1 MAASTAPADLRTHAA
16 RWLEIDPDPET
27 RAQIQAMLDADDL
40 DALGLHFGSR
50 IEFGTAGL
58 RAPRGPGS
66 NRMNR
71 VIVRQTAAALAR
83 HLGAGATFVVAR
95 DARYGSKEY
104 AEDTARVLAAAGCHI
119 LLLDQPVITPVL
131 AFAVH
136 RLEAAAGV
144 MVTASHNPAAD
155 NGYKMYDAEG
165 IQIVPPTD
173 VAVQAAINE
182 ILVEGGDPPL
192 APADHP
198 AIESVPVDLDAGVVG
213 AYLDAALRC
222 LRTPADRGIRAVQTS
237 LHGVADPFFREAFR
251 RAGFPPLEVVAS
263 QAQPD
268 PDFPTVSFPNPE
280 EPGALDAAFELAA
293 ACDADVVLANDPDG
307 DRLAVGIP
315 TADGWRRLAGDET
328 GTLLADHLLNATSG
342 SSRMVVRTVVSSHML
357 DRMAEHH
364 GVESAVT
371 LTGTKWIPRP
381 ALERPDVRFLF
392 GYEEALGYVV
402 SGEIREKDGVAAA
415 LLMAE
420 IAAGLAAEGRTIQDR
435 LDDLA
440 TTFGLHYT
448 GHLSIRLEG
457 PDPTAARNE
466 LMERL
471 RSSPATELAGTE
483 VVRTRDLLD
492 DPELPSS
499 NVLIFELAGGSWVA
513 VRPSGTEPK
522 VKVYAEA
529 LVPVED
535 RAELDA
541 ARATGST
548 RIDTLLTSIQD
559 LL

>member
-1 MAASTAPADLRTHAA
+1 MGASTAPADLRAQAA
-16 RWLEIDPDPET
+16 RWCEIDPDPET
-27 RAQIQAMLDADDL
+27 RAQIQAMLDSDDL
-40 DALGLHFGSR
+40 EQLDLHFGSR

-71 VIVRQTAAALAR
+71 VVVRQTAAALAR
-83 HLGAGATFVVAR
+83 HLGAGTTFVVAR
-95 DARYGSKEY
+95 DARYGSEEY
-104 AEDTARVLAAAGCHI
+104 AEDTARVLAAAACRV
-119 LLLDQPVITPVL
+119 LLLEQPVITPVL

-136 RLEAAAGV
+136 RLQAAAGV

-182 ILVEGGDPPL
+182 VLLEGGDPAL

-198 AIESVPVDLDAGVVG
+198 AIEHVPVDLHAGVVG
-213 AYLDAALRC
+213 AYVDAALRC
-222 LRTPADRGIRAVQTS
+222 LRTASDRRIRAVQTS
-237 LHGVADPFFREAFR
+237 LHGVADPFIREAFE
-251 RAGFPPLEVVAS
+251 RAGFPPLEVVES
-263 QAQPD
+263 QARPD

-293 ACDADVVLANDPDG
+293 ACGADIVLANDPDG

-315 TADGWRRLAGDET
+315 AGDGWRRLAGDET
-328 GTLLADHLLNATSG
+328 GALLADHLLNATSG
-342 SSRMVVRTVVSSHML
+342 SSRLVVRTVVSSHML
-357 DRMAEHH
+357 DRMAAHH
-364 GVESAVT
+364 GVQSVVT

-381 ALERPDVRFLF
+381 ALERPDLRFLF

-402 SGEIREKDGVAAA
+402 SSEIREKDGVAAA
-415 LLMAE
+415 LLVAE
-420 IAAGLAAEGRTIQDR
+420 IAAGLAAEGRTVQDR

-440 TTFGLHYT
+440 VAYGLHYT

-471 RSSPATELAGTE
+471 RSSSANRLADTE
-483 VVRTRDLLD
+483 VVKARDLLD
-492 DPELPSS
+492 DPDLPSS
-499 NVLIFELAGGSWVA
+499 NVLIFDLADGSWVA

-529 LVPVED
+529 YVDVTD
-535 RAELDA
+535 RSELDA
-541 ARATGST
+541 ARATGSA
-548 RIDTLLTSIQD
+548 RIDTLLASIQD

>member
-1 MAASTAPADLRTHAA
+1 M
-16 RWLEIDPDPET
+16 EIDPDPET
-27 RAQIQAMLDADDL
+27 RAAIQTMLDADDVE
-40 DALGLHFGSR
+40 ALGMHFGAR
-50 IEFGTAGL
+50 LEFGTAGL

-83 HLGAGATFVVAR
+83 YEGAGSTFVVAR
-95 DARYGSKEY
+95 DARYGSEDY
-104 AEDTARVLAAAGCHI
+104 ATDTARVLAAAGCRV
-119 LLLDQPVITPVL
+119 LLLDHPVITPVL

-136 RLEAAAGV
+136 RLQAAAGV

-173 VAVQAAINE
+173 VGVQAAINE

-192 APADHP
+192 ADPDHP
-198 AIESVPVDLDAGVVG
+198 AIDRVPVDLAAGVVS
-213 AYLDAALRC
+213 AYLDAAVRC
-222 LRTPADRGIRAVQTS
+222 LRTSTDRTIHAVQTS
-237 LHGVADPFFREAFR
+237 LHGVADPFIRAAFL
-251 RAGFPPLEVVAS
+251 RAGFSAPEVVAA

-280 EPGALDAAFELAA
+280 EAGALDAAFELAA
-293 ACDADVVLANDPDG
+293 DCGADVVLANDPDG

-315 TADGWRRLAGDET
+315 AGDGWRRLAGDET
-328 GTLLADHLLNATSG
+328 GALLADHLLNATSG
-342 SSRMVVRTVVSSHML
+342 SSRMVVRTVVSSRIL

-364 GVESAVT
+364 GVQSAVT

-381 ALERPDVRFLF
+381 ALERPGVRFLF

-402 SGEIREKDGVAAA
+402 SSEIREKDGVAAA

-420 IAAGLAAEGRTIQDR
+420 IAAGLKADGRTVQDR

-440 TTFGLHYT
+440 LAYGLHYT

-466 LMERL
+466 LMARL
-471 RSSPATELAGTE
+471 RASPADELAGRD
-483 VVRTRDLLD
+483 VRRVRDLLD

-499 NVLIFELAGGSWVA
+499 NVLIFDLADGSWVA

-529 LVPVED
+529 VVPV
-535 RAELDA
+535 AERSDLEA
-541 ARATGST
+541 ARTEGSS
-548 RIDTLLTSIQD
+548 RIDTLLASIQD

>member
-1 MAASTAPADLRTHAA
+1 MGAPPTPTDLRTQAI

-27 RAQIQAMLDADDL
+27 RAGIQAMLDADDVEQL
-40 DALGLHFGSR
+40 TLHFGSR
-50 IEFGTAGL
+50 VEFGTAGL

-71 VIVRQTAAALAR
+71 VVVRQTAAALAR
-83 HLGAGATFVVAR
+83 HQGAGSTFVVGR
-95 DARYGSKEY
+95 DARHGSADY
-104 AEDTARVLAAAGCHI
+104 AGDTARVLAAAGCRV

-136 RLEAAAGV
+136 RLQAAAGV

-155 NGYKMYDAEG
+155 NGYKMYDGEG

-182 ILVEGGDPPL
+182 VLIEGGDPPL
-192 APADHP
+192 APGDHP
-198 AIESVPVDLDAGVVG
+198 AIERVPFDLDSGVVG
-213 AYLDAALRC
+213 AYLDAAVRC
-222 LRTPADRGIRAVQTS
+222 LRTPADRSIRAVQTS
-237 LHGVADPFFREAFR
+237 LHGVADPFIRAAFL
-251 RAGFPPLEVVAS
+251 RAGFPPLEVVES
-263 QAQPD
+263 QARPD

-280 EPGALDAAFELAA
+280 EPGALDASFELATR
-293 ACDADVVLANDPDG
+293 CDADIVLANDPDG

-315 TADGWRRLAGDET
+315 TDDGWRRLAGDET
-328 GTLLADHLLNATSG
+328 GSLLADHLLNATTG
-342 SSRMVVRTVVSSHML
+342 SSRLVVRTVVSSHLL
-357 DRMAEHH
+357 DRMAASH
-364 GVESAVT
+364 GVQSAVT

-381 ALERPDVRFLF
+381 ALERPDLRFLF

-402 SGEIREKDGVAAA
+402 SGEIREKDGVASA

-420 IAAGLAAEGRTIQDR
+420 IAAGLAAEGRTVQDR

-440 TTFGLHYT
+440 VTYGLHYT

-466 LMERL
+466 LMARL
-471 RSSPATELAGTE
+471 RSSPAGRLAGTE
-483 VVRTRDLLD
+483 VVRARDLLD
-492 DPELPSS
+492 DPDLPPS
-499 NVLIFELAGGSWVA
+499 NVLIFELADGSWVA

-529 LVPVED
+529 VVAVAD
-535 RAELDA
+535 RGELDA
-541 ARATGST
+541 ARATGAA
-548 RIDTLLTSIQD
+548 RVETLLASIRD

>member
-1 MAASTAPADLRTHAA
+1 MSTSSAPADLRAQAA
-16 RWLEIDPDPET
+16 RWCEIDPDPAT
-27 RAQIQAMLDADDL
+27 RAQIQAMLDSDDL
-40 DALGLHFGSR
+40 DQLDLHFGSR

-95 DARYGSKEY
+95 DARYGSEEY
-104 AEDTARVLAAAGCHI
+104 AEDTARVLAAAGCRV
-119 LLLDQPVITPVL
+119 LLLEQPVITPIL

-136 RLEAAAGV
+136 RLQAAAGV

-182 ILVEGGDPPL
+182 ILLEGGDPAL
-192 APADHP
+192 ASADHP
-198 AIESVPVDLDAGVVG
+198 AIEHVPVDLHAGVVG

-237 LHGVADPFFREAFR
+237 LHGVADPFIREAFE
-251 RAGFPPLEVVAS
+251 RAGFPPLEVVES
-263 QAQPD
+263 QARPD

-293 ACDADVVLANDPDG
+293 ASGADIVLANDPDG

-315 TADGWRRLAGDET
+315 TGDGWRRLAGDET
-328 GTLLADHLLNATSG
+328 GSLLADHLLRATSG
-342 SSRMVVRTVVSSHML
+342 SSRLVVRTVVSSHML
-357 DRMAEHH
+357 DRMAVHH
-364 GVESAVT
+364 GVQSAVT

-381 ALERPDVRFLF
+381 ALERPDLRFLF

-402 SGEIREKDGVAAA
+402 SSEIREKDGVAAA

-420 IAAGLAAEGRTIQDR
+420 IAAGLAAEGRTVQDR

-440 TTFGLHYT
+440 VTYGLHYT

-471 RSSPATELAGTE
+471 RSSPANRLAGVE
-483 VVRTRDLLD
+483 VVRARDLLD
-492 DPELPSS
+492 DPDLPSS
-499 NVLIFELAGGSWVA
+499 NVLIFDLADGSWVA

-529 LVPVED
+529 YVDVTD
-535 RAELDA
+535 RSDLDA

-548 RIDTLLTSIQD
+548 RIDTLLASIQD

>member
-1 MAASTAPADLRTHAA
+1 
-16 RWLEIDPDPET
+16 
-27 RAQIQAMLDADDL
+27 
-40 DALGLHFGSR
+40 
-50 IEFGTAGL
+50 
-58 RAPRGPGS
+58 
-66 NRMNR
+66 
-71 VIVRQTAAALAR
+71 
-83 HLGAGATFVVAR
+83 
-95 DARYGSKEY
+95 
-104 AEDTARVLAAAGCHI
+104 
-119 LLLDQPVITPVL
+119 
-131 AFAVH
+131 
-136 RLEAAAGV
+136 
-144 MVTASHNPAAD
+144 
-155 NGYKMYDAEG
+155 MYDGEG

-182 ILVEGGDPPL
+182 VLVEGGDPPL
-192 APADHP
+192 APPDHP
-198 AIESVPVDLDAGVVG
+198 AIEQVPVDLESGVVG

-222 LRTPADRGIRAVQTS
+222 LRTSRREIRAVQTS
-237 LHGVADPFFREAFR
+237 LHGVADPFIRAAFE
-251 RAGFPPLEVVAS
+251 RAGFPPLDVVAS

-280 EPGALDAAFELAA
+280 EPGALDAAFQLAA
-293 ACDADVVLANDPDG
+293 ESGADIVLANDPDG

-315 TADGWRRLAGDET
+315 TPHWWRRLAGDET
-328 GTLLADHLLNATSG
+328 GSLLADHLLRATSG

-357 DRMAEHH
+357 DRMAEFH

-402 SGEIREKDGVAAA
+402 SSEIREKDGVAAA

-440 TTFGLHYT
+440 LAYGLHYT

-466 LMERL
+466 LMARL
-471 RSSPATELAGTE
+471 RAARAAELAGRA
-483 VVRTRDLLD
+483 VDRVRDLLD
-492 DPELPSS
+492 DAELPSS
-499 NVLIFELAGGSWVA
+499 NVLIFELVDGSWVA

-529 LVPVED
+529 VVPVE
-535 RAELDA
+535 RREELDA
-541 ARATGST
+541 ARSEGST
-548 RIDTLLTSIQD
+548 RIDALLSSIQD